1 MKGIYFVFF
10 GFLILTL
17 TSCVEIIDDLS
28 INADGSGTFKYTV
41 NLSSSKVK
49 INSILALDSLDGKKV
64 PSLDEIKAQI
74 TDIIESF
81 KQKEGISNVTF
92 DANYDDFMF
101 KMTCDFSS
109 VSLLQSAIKEVVKE
123 ETKSRDLPE
132 LDYNWVSLEDNVLM
146 RSIPKITI
154 EKAKEINQSESD
166 LLKEGT
172 YTSITRFKKEIVEYK
187 NENAVLSKNKM
198 AIMIRTDP
206 FSLIQDQSLLD
217 NTIYLSEEN

>member
-1 MKGIYFVFF
+1 MKGIYFVFL